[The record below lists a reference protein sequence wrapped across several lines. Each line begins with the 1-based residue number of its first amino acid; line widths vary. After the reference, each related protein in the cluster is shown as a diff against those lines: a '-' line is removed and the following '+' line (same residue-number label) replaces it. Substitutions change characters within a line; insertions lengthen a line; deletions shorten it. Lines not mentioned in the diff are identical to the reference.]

1 MWRVVVVV
9 KGWRKQK
16 KKKKVHTP
24 YIPRSARTL
33 PRVERGGAFVVWL
46 LGLMHSHPSAQ
57 NFQRRSYT
65 SILYYPLSAFMLLV
79 LIAGADHTREKRIDH
94 PKGGPSSCLA
104 PQELTVPRGGAWLD
118 FNLNNSWSEE
128 GARSVP
134 TACLGKLVDSR
145 SRWYKVKGNGQFITA
160 HTCNQLKDIDGAVGL
175 VIEVVGSAVLHEP
188 CTQLEE
194 GLIHDRYDPSQC
206 IALGVPRSCSSQNPS
221 GTDEGS
227 IASWYSQEE
236 VWYYLHIYPSSP
248 SRGLSM
254 RIRLDIASRTV
265 LPLQLVFFL
274 FFFLALPTQ
283 TTTTELILWGVCFC
297 CREVEGR
304 KEAAASG
311 VRECGMPWC

>member
-1 MWRVVVVV
+1 MM
-9 KGWRKQK
+9 
-16 KKKKVHTP
+16 
-24 YIPRSARTL
+24 
-33 PRVERGGAFVVWL
+33 
-46 LGLMHSHPSAQ
+46 LMYSHPSAQ
-57 NFQRRSYT
+57 NFQRQSFT

-79 LIAGADHTREKRIDH
+79 LIAGADHTREKRVDH
-94 PKGGPSSCLA
+94 PRGEPCLA

-118 FNLNNSWSEE
+118 FNVNNSWSED

-175 VIEVVGSAVLHEP
+175 VIEVVGSAVMHEP
-188 CTQLEE
+188 CTQMEE
-194 GLIHDRYDPSQC
+194 LIHDRYEPPQC

-236 VWYYLHIYPSSP
+236 VWYYLHIYPSSQSP
-248 SRGLSM
+248 GLSL

-265 LPLQLVFFL
+265 LPLQLAFFWL
-274 FFFLALPTQ
+274 HTQTQ
-283 TTTTELILWGVCFC
+283 TTTTTKRIDFVRCVFLLQRSGRARRSCSIWG
-297 CREVEGR
+297 
-304 KEAAASG
+304 
-311 VRECGMPWC
+311 